1 MIVNNIRAK
10 ILVHIQKKKKKP
22 RNVHLTFLPNAHC
35 NCQTY
40 FYNDKKT
47 NTPTVTN
54 KATNPCEH
62 TLMDSLAFHC
72 YIQKLTT

>member
-1 MIVNNIRAK
+1 MMR
-10 ILVHIQKKKKKP
+10 
-22 RNVHLTFLPNAHC
+22 LTFLPNAHY

-62 TLMDSLAFHC
+62 TPTDSLAFHC
-72 YIQKLTT
+72 